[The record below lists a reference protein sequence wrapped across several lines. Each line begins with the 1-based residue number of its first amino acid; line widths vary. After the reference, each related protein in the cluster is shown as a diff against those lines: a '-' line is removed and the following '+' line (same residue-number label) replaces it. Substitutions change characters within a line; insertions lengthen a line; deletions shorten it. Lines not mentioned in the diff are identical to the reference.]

1 MLVARDYSLVSSG
14 RGSPEIEYDTRRIEM
29 SSTPGCPVCD
39 AEVQVA
45 ADTVVDELLECDDCG
60 CELVVTALD
69 PVAFEEAP
77 MAEEDWGE

>member
-1 MLVARDYSLVSSG
+1 MNNTA
-14 RGSPEIEYDTRRIEM
+14 
-29 SSTPGCPVCD
+29 GCPVCD
-39 AEVQVA
+39 AEVDVVE
-45 ADTVVDELLECDDCG
+45 DTVVDELLECDDCG